1 MKKTLA
7 LLFIGLLA
15 TLKPSTAQDINELII
30 DPTIR
35 DFVEI
40 NPQVQLHYAST
51 GFSIDKI
58 AVFDDYSL
66 IFTQTGAKLYLI
78 DNKNHLIQDEWD
90 FKKDG
95 KINVVD
101 VRFSP
106 GKDEKGKNVFAW
118 KYKTP
123 FHLFHGVQIY
133 SVPDS
138 GRIVFGKVEKSM
150 FSNFF
155 FCATIKNEKINYEL
169 IPIETKN
176 IIPESFNKKYGKH
189 DGTWTTMSYLKSKE
203 NTLYSLSTYP
213 TTTTDGNGKL
223 IKESKVKNILI
234 KQDKNGIPAE
244 VEYEEIKN
252 NEKYFWGCYIFR
264 YKNSNLFF
272 KVREQTI
279 TVYDDSLN
287 TKGIIHLNPEFKKY
301 FGGNTYKHVNC
312 TIFKDEK
319 LNELWLTVDS
329 FSDSLKKSFTH
340 YAKINI
346 EGDNIIQSHLTVKA
360 DKDLSVIPQ
369 FIHNRTLYFKANPS
383 DIDYS
388 AIFKINLEQT
398 NGDTIF
404 LRRSNNISI
413 NLFDRTVFSFGISH
427 KQLYSQLPTKT
438 LKNLGIKAQSK
449 LKIDSLSLLASKA
462 LECLEKK
469 NDLKFAS
476 ELCLYDS
483 YNIGRISFLEKS
495 NQLKDV
501 PVFTTDSQRDLLI
514 MLMKRLQKDTKD
526 VDLEQ
531 KSSFIEATTPDGWK
545 FVLVKTPDGYRFGS
559 TFFKKI
565 ML

>member
-1 MKKTLA
+1 MNKTLA
-7 LLFIGLLA
+7 ILLLGLIT
-15 TLKPSTAQDINELII
+15 TLKPLTAQEISELII

-95 KINVVD
+95 KLKVNDI
-101 VRFSP
+101 RYSP
-106 GKDEKGKNVFAW
+106 GKDDKGKNVFAW
-118 KYKTP
+118 KFKTP
-123 FHLFHGVQIY
+123 FHLLHGVQI
-133 SVPDS
+133 SSLPDS
-138 GRIVFGKVEKSM
+138 GKIVFGKVEKSM
-150 FSNFF
+150 SSNFF
-155 FCATIKNEKINYEL
+155 FCATIKNGEINYEL

-176 IIPESFNKKYGKH
+176 IIPENFNKKYGKH
-189 DGTWTTMSYLKSKE
+189 DGVWSTESYLKIKDDKLF
-203 NTLYSLSTYP
+203 TLWSYP
-213 TTTTDGNGKL
+213 TTSTDGNGKIL
-223 IKESKVKNILI
+223 KEAKIKNILI
-234 KQDKNGIPAE
+234 KQDKNGIPTE
-244 VEYEEIKN
+244 VEYEEVKTD
-252 NEKYFWGCYIFR
+252 EKYFYGCYIFR
-264 YKNSNLFF
+264 YKNSNLLF
-272 KVREQTI
+272 KVREQSITI
-279 TVYDDSLN
+279 YDDNLN
-287 TKGIIHLNPEFKKY
+287 VRRTVILNPEFKKH
-301 FGGNTYKHVNC
+301 FGGNAYKHVNC

-319 LNELWLTVDS
+319 LNELWLTVAS

-346 EGDNIIQSHLTVKA
+346 EGDSIIQTHFTVKA

-369 FIHNRTLYFKANPS
+369 FIHNGTLYFRANPS

-388 AIFKINLEQT
+388 AIFKVTLKQN

-404 LRRSNNISI
+404 LRRSNSIAI
-413 NLFDRTVFSFGISH
+413 NLFDKRVHNFGFSQ
-427 KQLYSQLPTKT
+427 KQTYTKLPSKT
-438 LKNLGIKAQSK
+438 AENLGLKTKSK
-449 LKIDSLSLLASKA
+449 INIDSLSILVSKA
-462 LECLEKK
+462 LECLENK

-483 YNIGRISFLEKS
+483 YNLGRISFLEKS

-501 PVFTTDSQRDLLI
+501 PVFTTDSQRELLI

-526 VDLEQ
+526 VDMEQ